1 MPETHPQTGK
11 TRHRARW
18 IACTILL
25 VTLPLACS
33 RLSQSRSDLPPGSI
47 IFQDDFSDENSGWN
61 RAATDGGESDYADG
75 MYRILVNLPDTDIW
89 ALSGVDLADVS
100 VEATALKVGGDRD
113 NRFGLVCRADD
124 QGNFYT
130 FIISSDG
137 FWGIGKVRGADYGLV
152 DMDTMYPSEAIR
164 QGSATNT
171 LRADCWG
178 DTLAFY
184 VNGQKLAEV
193 QDSEFTTGDV
203 GFIAGS
209 YGSPGVDIR
218 FDDFTLRGQ

>member
-1 MPETHPQTGK
+1 M
-11 TRHRARW
+11 
-18 IACTILL
+18 
-25 VTLPLACS
+25 ACS
-33 RLSQSRSDLPPGSI
+33 RLNFAGGSQAPGRI
-47 IFQDDFSDENSGWN
+47 VFQDDFSDNNSGWN
-61 RAATDGGESDYADG
+61 RALTEGGESDYADG
-75 MYRILVNLPDTDIW
+75 MYRILVNQPDTDIW
-89 ALSGVDLADVS
+89 ALTGVDLADVS
-100 VEATALKVGGDRD
+100 LEAAALKVGGERD
-113 NRFGLVCRADD
+113 NRFGLVCRADA

-137 FWGIGKVRGADYGLV
+137 FWGIGKVRGADYQLL
-152 DMDTMYPSEAIR
+152 DMDTLYPSDAIR

-178 DTLAFY
+178 DTLTFY

-193 QDSEFTTGDV
+193 QDSEFSAGDV

-209 YGSPGVDIR
+209 YASPGVDIR